1 MNLPPPLIDVLS
13 FFFFFLLYLPL
24 SSVISKTILSLCVL
38 KWDDFNIIVLILA
51 ILLIIYRRRRLS
63 IIAKNDSLCLTSEIY
78 VNKDKAWS
86 LLSFYFLG
94 RLNRFLCLG
103 LSLRFTSLIWPYNLQ
118 AIILFDFF
126 LYFLF
131 IVRFILFSHLFYY
144 QTSKRVYHLFRKL
157 TAFKFG

>member
-13 FFFFFLLYLPL
+13 FFFFFLLFLPL

-51 ILLIIYRRRRLS
+51 LLLFIYRGRRLS

-78 VNKDKAWS
+78 VYYHKAWS

-94 RLNRFLCLG
+94 RLNRFLFLW
-103 LSLRFTSLIWPYNLQ
+103 LSLRFTSLIGPYNPQ

-131 IVRFILFSHLFYY
+131 IVLFILSSHLFYY
-144 QTSKRVYHLFRKL
+144 QTSKRFFYLYHLFR
-157 TAFKFG
+157 